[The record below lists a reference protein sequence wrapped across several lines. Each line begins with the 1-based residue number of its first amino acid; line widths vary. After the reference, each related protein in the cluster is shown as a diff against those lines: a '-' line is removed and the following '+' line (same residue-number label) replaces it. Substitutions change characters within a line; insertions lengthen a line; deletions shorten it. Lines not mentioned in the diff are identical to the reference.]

1 MQLNKICKVQHIK
14 LSKKLSSTIDNVEVK
29 QKKPKTNLKKY
40 ILQPKIKENNSLVL
54 IETGPFIIYL

>member
-14 LSKKLSSTIDNVEVK
+14 LSKKLSSTIDNVEDK

-40 ILQPKIKENNSLVL
+40 IIQPKIKVNNPLVL

>member
-40 ILQPKIKENNSLVL
+40 ILQPKIKVNNPLVL

>member
-29 QKKPKTNLKKY
+29 QKKPETNLKKY
-40 ILQPKIKENNSLVL
+40 IIQPKIKVNNPLVL

>member
-40 ILQPKIKENNSLVL
+40 IIQPKIKGNNPLVL

>member
-1 MQLNKICKVQHIK
+1 MELNKIFKVKAIK
-14 LSKKLSSTIDNVEVK
+14 LSKKIMDNVQVR

-40 ILQPKIKENNSLVL
+40 IIQPKNKENNTLVI

>member
-40 ILQPKIKENNSLVL
+40 IIQPKIKVNNPLVL

>member
-14 LSKKLSSTIDNVEVK
+14 LSKKLNSTIDNVEVK
-29 QKKPKTNLKKY
+29 QKKPKTNLTKY
-40 ILQPKIKENNSLVL
+40 ILQPKIKVNNPLVL

>member
-29 QKKPKTNLKKY
+29 QKKT
-40 ILQPKIKENNSLVL
+40 
-54 IETGPFIIYL
+54 